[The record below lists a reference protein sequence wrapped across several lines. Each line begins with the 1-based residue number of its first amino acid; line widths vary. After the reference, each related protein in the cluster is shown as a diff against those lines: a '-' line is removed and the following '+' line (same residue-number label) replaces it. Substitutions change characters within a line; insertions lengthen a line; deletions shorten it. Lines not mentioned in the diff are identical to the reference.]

1 MRPPHPR
8 TRFAALA
15 VVPALLLAGC
25 SEAEEPEASPQE
37 RLESA
42 KTVFDETSGVRLTLG
57 TDRLPPEVNGLLNA
71 TGVATHDPAFDGA
84 IQVAS
89 SGLTADVDVVAVNGD
104 VHAKLPFT
112 SEFAIV
118 DPADYGAPDP
128 SAFVSEDRGF
138 GSLLGVTEDLEE
150 GESVRGG
157 AEVLSTFTGTLS
169 GQVVASIIPSASPQ
183 GTFDATFTV
192 DDTDQ
197 VDRMILT
204 GPFYPDAGEVT
215 YTVDID
221 AYDVER
227 DITAP

>member
-128 SAFVSEDRGF
+128 AALMSAEDGLS
-138 GSLLGVTEDLEE
+138 SLLTSVEDLAA
-150 GESVRGG
+150 GEQVRAGS
-157 AEVLSTFTGTLS
+157 EVLSTFTGTLS